1 MEYEI
6 GCWGTTERTRMSQE
20 EWDSGKSVNCQWL
33 SPFSRLG
40 WVEAF
45 WAIHTY
51 MPHTA
56 SGPKI
61 ENPAHRRRRVQ
72 TVSLF

>member
-20 EWDSGKSVNCQWL
+20 EWDSAKSVNCQWL

-51 MPHTA
+51 IHTCHILQVGLKLKTQPIGGGA
-56 SGPKI
+56 C
-61 ENPAHRRRRVQ
+61 RR
-72 TVSLF
+72 